1 MTTNDLPIAPAASL
15 ASFFASLELGAPSGA
30 DDLTVFPLI
39 SNLNEPVWYDT
50 LSDAVTAGRARVTEI
65 GDAGSVPEL
74 RVVNDGE
81 RPLLIVDGEE
91 LVGAKQNRVV
101 NLTILVPAKT
111 TLTIPVSCVEAGRWR
126 SVGSEFVPAD
136 RAYHASGRQEKMEQV
151 TVSLRSSATR
161 RSDQGAIW
169 QEIAAKSER
178 LGATSD
184 TSAAAAMFE
193 QRRASLDRFVETL
206 QPVERQVGAVFAIR
220 GRIAGLDAFDQP
232 ATWRRLMPKLLRSYG
247 LDSVDH
253 AVGGDGFSRPEPE
266 RFLKAA
272 SLTKVDVFPAVGLG
286 QDLRFDGGDIVGGAL
301 TTDRGI
307 VHVAVFPTRGPV
319 RPRTT
324 RQRHDPPSR

>member
-1 MTTNDLPIAPAASL
+1 
-15 ASFFASLELGAPSGA
+15 
-30 DDLTVFPLI
+30 
-39 SNLNEPVWYDT
+39 
-50 LSDAVTAGRARVTEI
+50 
-65 GDAGSVPEL
+65 
-74 RVVNDGE
+74 
-81 RPLLIVDGEE
+81 
-91 LVGAKQNRVV
+91 
-101 NLTILVPAKT
+101 
-111 TLTIPVSCVEAGRWR
+111 VSCVEAGRWR

-286 QDLRFDGGDIVGGAL
+286 QDLRFDDGDIVGGAL